1 MNAKAAA
8 PFAVPSVRTA
18 FLAAVAVIAVA
29 VFVQGSADVRAGVLA
44 VVAVG
49 SVVAISAAIR
59 RYRPSDARCW
69 WALFAAS
76 VLFMFGV
83 SFRSDPN
90 ALDRSFSLLP
100 DLFTLTGYALV
111 GYALSRWIRDRRSI
125 DDITPL
131 VDAGLIFLGTLFLS
145 WLLLISPALD
155 LPRSSVSTVVNGIYP
170 AIDAALITLT
180 TYLLFSSKPRSAAL
194 FWALLALVATFVGDV
209 SYAFAATTDDAPSS
223 GLLDGIYLF
232 AYLSL
237 AMAALDPSMRTVS
250 HRQTPA
256 PAHSSR
262 RVVFVVLMLVVCATV
277 PLLGSAVSTGDLI
290 VRSLL
295 LASILVGAFLRGER
309 ALARVQTGEE
319 HARYLA
325 AHDLL
330 TGLPNRTTLDA
341 EYARHERAQR
351 PGRTCTLFVDLDNFK
366 MVNDS
371 YGHRV
376 GDELIVAAA
385 RRIRAAV
392 GAADTVVRYAG
403 DEFVV
408 LTRRDRSGSE
418 LLARRIIE
426 RLSEPFPL
434 SAATAYVS
442 ASVGIADAE
451 RLHDAI
457 READTAMY
465 HAKSLGASRYA
476 FFDESLRARATS
488 AIETATA
495 LRGAIRRGELEVY
508 YQPIVATKS
517 RKTVVYEALV
527 RWNWQG
533 RVRTPNEFIP
543 IAESTNLIEEIGE
556 WVLRTAISD
565 LVTLR
570 ANGQDVTMSVNV
582 SPMQLRDDSLPGIVQ
597 RVLDTFGV
605 AGADLALEITESVLI
620 DDIGAAKTVLDRLA
634 AMGVLIVLD
643 DFGIGYSSLNRSRK
657 MPIALLKIDKS
668 FVHEIGV
675 SDSDVQLIR
684 AITAMASALSVTTV
698 AEGVETEEQ
707 AAIIEQLDCRF
718 AQGYLYGRPAPIAHW
733 LLESAQQR

>member
-1 MNAKAAA
+1 M
-8 PFAVPSVRTA
+8 
-18 FLAAVAVIAVA
+18 
-29 VFVQGSADVRAGVLA
+29 
-44 VVAVG
+44 
-49 SVVAISAAIR
+49 
-59 RYRPSDARCW
+59 
-69 WALFAAS
+69 
-76 VLFMFGV
+76 
-83 SFRSDPN
+83 
-90 ALDRSFSLLP
+90 
-100 DLFTLTGYALV
+100 
-111 GYALSRWIRDRRSI
+111 
-125 DDITPL
+125 
-131 VDAGLIFLGTLFLS
+131 
-145 WLLLISPALD
+145 
-155 LPRSSVSTVVNGIYP
+155 
-170 AIDAALITLT
+170 
-180 TYLLFSSKPRSAAL
+180 
-194 FWALLALVATFVGDV
+194 
-209 SYAFAATTDDAPSS
+209 
-223 GLLDGIYLF
+223 
-232 AYLSL
+232 
-237 AMAALDPSMRTVS
+237 
-250 HRQTPA
+250 
-256 PAHSSR
+256 
-262 RVVFVVLMLVVCATV
+262 
-277 PLLGSAVSTGDLI
+277 
-290 VRSLL
+290 
-295 LASILVGAFLRGER
+295 
-309 ALARVQTGEE
+309 
-319 HARYLA
+319 
-325 AHDLL
+325 
-330 TGLPNRTTLDA
+330 
-341 EYARHERAQR
+341 
-351 PGRTCTLFVDLDNFK
+351 
-366 MVNDS
+366 
-371 YGHRV
+371 
-376 GDELIVAAA
+376 
-385 RRIRAAV
+385 
-392 GAADTVVRYAG
+392 
-403 DEFVV
+403 
-408 LTRRDRSGSE
+408 
-418 LLARRIIE
+418 
-426 RLSEPFPL
+426 
-434 SAATAYVS
+434 
-442 ASVGIADAE
+442 GIADAE

-620 DDIGAAKTVLDRLA
+620 DDVGAAKTVLDRLA

-643 DFGIGYSSLNRSRK
+643 DFGIGYSSLNRLRK

>member
-1 MNAKAAA
+1 
-8 PFAVPSVRTA
+8 
-18 FLAAVAVIAVA
+18 
-29 VFVQGSADVRAGVLA
+29 
-44 VVAVG
+44 
-49 SVVAISAAIR
+49 
-59 RYRPSDARCW
+59 
-69 WALFAAS
+69 
-76 VLFMFGV
+76 
-83 SFRSDPN
+83 
-90 ALDRSFSLLP
+90 
-100 DLFTLTGYALV
+100 
-111 GYALSRWIRDRRSI
+111 
-125 DDITPL
+125 
-131 VDAGLIFLGTLFLS
+131 
-145 WLLLISPALD
+145 
-155 LPRSSVSTVVNGIYP
+155 
-170 AIDAALITLT
+170 
-180 TYLLFSSKPRSAAL
+180 
-194 FWALLALVATFVGDV
+194 
-209 SYAFAATTDDAPSS
+209 
-223 GLLDGIYLF
+223 
-232 AYLSL
+232 
-237 AMAALDPSMRTVS
+237 
-250 HRQTPA
+250 
-256 PAHSSR
+256 
-262 RVVFVVLMLVVCATV
+262 
-277 PLLGSAVSTGDLI
+277 
-290 VRSLL
+290 
-295 LASILVGAFLRGER
+295 
-309 ALARVQTGEE
+309 
-319 HARYLA
+319 
-325 AHDLL
+325 
-330 TGLPNRTTLDA
+330 
-341 EYARHERAQR
+341 
-351 PGRTCTLFVDLDNFK
+351 

-643 DFGIGYSSLNRSRK
+643 DFGIGYSSLNRLRK